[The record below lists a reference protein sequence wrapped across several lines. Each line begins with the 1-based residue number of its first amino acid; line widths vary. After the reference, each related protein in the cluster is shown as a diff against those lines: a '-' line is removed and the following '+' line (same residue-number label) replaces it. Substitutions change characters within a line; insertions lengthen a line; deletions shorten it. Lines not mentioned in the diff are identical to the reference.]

1 MGFPSHVLLQT
12 ARRTHTHKEE
22 ALLLG
27 GDKQG
32 PQLLKMDA
40 ENLLPVPSVAELC
53 SVLEESGCFP
63 SRRILDNVW

>member
-1 MGFPSHVLLQT
+1 MGFPSHVPLQT
-12 ARRTHTHKEE
+12 AQHTHAEE

-27 GDKQG
+27 GDKQE

-40 ENLLPVPSVAELC
+40 ENLLSMPYVAKLC

-63 SRRILDNVW
+63 SCRILDNVW